1 MLTFTNLTLGY
12 NRHPI
17 VHHLNASIAEGDSV
31 AIIGP
36 NGGGKS
42 TLLKSVMSII
52 KPMDGTISCA
62 LDRRQI
68 AYCHKGPISTNIFPF
83 LPANC

>member
-62 LDRRQI
+62 LDRR
-68 AYCHKGPISTNIFPF
+68 
-83 LPANC
+83 